1 MSGGSCASS
10 VKPNAKAD
18 AAKTAASAAT
28 TAVVRRTRIRPT
40 PRRRVAAL
48 TRLLR
53 QESDLV
59 FANAPPPFRE
69 PLVSLGQ
76 PPVTV
81 VEPRR
86 PVVELPLAP
95 FDTPHLRGRTFGLLC
110 RLGLARLDLRDR
122 LRQPN
127 ATFL

>member
-10 VKPNAKAD
+10 VKPNANAD

-28 TAVVRRTRIRPT
+28 AAVVRRTRIRPT
-40 PRRRVAAL
+40 PRRRVAAS

-53 QESDLV
+53 QEPELV
-59 FANAPPPFRE
+59 FANAPPPFCE

-81 VEPRR
+81 VEARR
-86 PVVELPLAP
+86 PVVELLLAP
-95 FDTPHLRGRTFGLLC
+95 LNAPYLRGCTLDLLG
-110 RLGLARLDLRDR
+110 RLG
-122 LRQPN
+122 
-127 ATFL
+127 